1 MTKALLT
8 TLGLALCAP
17 VAFAQTPKPDV
28 ITHLNGLDIEVSAM
42 GVPTSTTE
50 AGGELVGIRA
60 VKVMNKTGDT
70 VTCEFHVPD
79 DARADTSAPPV
90 FTVSPNTQ
98 RVERVPGEYSPDQ
111 PFAELTCRGAAQSVG
126 TPTVVPSSEPEAE
139 PARDTQPPTRAVDH
153 DRHRYACRP
162 DSVPRGCRPGSLTD
176 TCLYGAS
183 ALDHRTMEA
192 TPRLPSS

>member
-1 MTKALLT
+1 MTKPLLT
-8 TLGLALCAP
+8 ALGFALCAP
-17 VAFAQTPKPDV
+17 VAIAQTPKPDV

-70 VTCEFHVPD
+70 VTCEFHVPA

-98 RVERVPGEYSPDQ
+98 RVERVPGDYSPDE
-111 PFAELTCRGAAQSVG
+111 PFAELSCRGPGQSADEASA
-126 TPTVVPSSEPEAE
+126 VPSSEPSADPAAAPAPAQTTAPE
-139 PARDTQPPTRAVDH
+139 PANAPADDSMRTRDSSNR
-153 DRHRYACRP
+153 DR
-162 DSVPRGCRPGSLTD
+162 
-176 TCLYGAS
+176 
-183 ALDHRTMEA
+183 
-192 TPRLPSS
+192 

>member
-8 TLGLALCAP
+8 TLGFALCAP
-17 VAFAQTPKPDV
+17 VALAQTPKPEV
-28 ITHLNGLDIEVSAM
+28 ITHLHGMDIEVSAM

-60 VKVMNKTGDT
+60 VKVMNNTGET

-98 RVERVPGEYSPDQ
+98 RVERVPGEYSPDH
-111 PFAELTCRGAAQSVG
+111 PFAELTCRGAAQSIG
-126 TPTVVPSSEPEAE
+126 TPTVVPSSEPEAA
-139 PARDTQPPTRAVDH
+139 PTSDTQPHTESSTMTGTGIPADSTRS
-153 DRHRYACRP
+153 RE
-162 DSVPRGCRPGSLTD
+162 
-176 TCLYGAS
+176 GAS
-183 ALDHRTMEA
+183 RDR
-192 TPRLPSS
+192 